1 MNTSGF
7 GKAVLA
13 MILLG
18 AAAAHAQGLDG
29 RLKRIVE
36 TRTVNIAYRADA
48 TPFSFVD
55 EKGQIGGF
63 TIDLCRR
70 VVHSLERQ
78 LGVLLKVNWVPVTA
92 QTRFEAVARGRA
104 DMECGS
110 STITLERLKQVDF
123 SNVTFV
129 ESTGLM
135 VKAAAGLRSISDL
148 SGKRIA
154 VISGTTNERVIGTQL
169 KRRAIDATVVP
180 FTSRD
185 EALEALEAG
194 KADAFAS
201 DRLLLIGSV
210 GKAKDR
216 NALALLADQLSYEPY
231 GIVLPRGDSAWRL
244 AVNTGL
250 SQVYS
255 SGEIGEIFR
264 RWFAGLGPPPAIIEA
279 IYVLGVIPE

>member
-1 MNTSGF
+1 
-7 GKAVLA
+7 
-13 MILLG
+13 
-18 AAAAHAQGLDG
+18 
-29 RLKRIVE
+29 
-36 TRTVNIAYRADA
+36 
-48 TPFSFVD
+48 
-55 EKGQIGGF
+55 
-63 TIDLCRR
+63 
-70 VVHSLERQ
+70 
-78 LGVLLKVNWVPVTA
+78 
-92 QTRFEAVARGRA
+92 
-104 DMECGS
+104 MECGS

>member
-1 MNTSGF
+1 MSKLA
-7 GKAVLA
+7 KATVAMVL
-13 MILLG
+13 L
-18 AAAAHAQGLDG
+18 AATAAYAQGLEG
-29 RLKRIVE
+29 RLQRIAE
-36 TRTVNIAYRADA
+36 KRTVNIAYRADA
-48 TPFSFVD
+48 MPFSFAD
-55 EKGQIGGF
+55 DKGAIDGF
-63 TIDLCRR
+63 AIDLCKR

-78 LGVLLKVNWVPVTA
+78 LGVLLKINWVPVTS
-92 QTRFEAVARGRA
+92 QSRFDAVARGRA

-123 SNVTFV
+123 SSVTFV

-148 SGKRIA
+148 SGKKIA
-154 VISGTTNERVIGTQL
+154 VVSGTTNERVINTQL
-169 KRRAIDATVVP
+169 KRRAMDAAVLP

-185 EALEALEAG
+185 EALEALESG

-201 DRLLLIGSV
+201 DRLLLIGAV

-216 NALALLADQLSYEPY
+216 NALALLPDQLSYEPY
-231 GIVLPRGDSAWRL
+231 GIVLPRGDSAFRL

-255 SGEIGEIFR
+255 SGEIGDIFR
-264 RWFAGLGPPPAIIEA
+264 RWFAGFGPPPAIIEA

>member
-1 MNTSGF
+1 MSKL
-7 GKAVLA
+7 GKTAVAIVLLA
-13 MILLG
+13 AT
-18 AAAAHAQGLDG
+18 AAYAQGLDG
-29 RLKRIVE
+29 RLKRIAD

-48 TPFSFVD
+48 MPFSFAD
-55 EKGQIGGF
+55 DKGEIGGF

-70 VVHSLERQ
+70 IVHSLERQ

-92 QTRFEAVARGRA
+92 QSRFEAVARGRA

-123 SNVTFV
+123 SSVTFV

-135 VKAAAGLRSISDL
+135 VKTAAGVRSISEL

-154 VISGTTNERVIGTQL
+154 VISGTTNERVINVQL
-169 KRRAIDATVVP
+169 KRRAIDAIVVP

-210 GKAKDR
+210 GKARDR
-216 NALALLADQLSYEPY
+216 GALTLLADQLSYEPY
-231 GIVLPRGDSAWRL
+231 GIVLPRGDSAFRL

-255 SGEIGEIFR
+255 SGEIGDIFR
-264 RWFAGLGPPPAIIEA
+264 RWFSGLGPPPAIIEA